1 MGKYPILLILQ
12 SRSVEYKKMDQQ
24 RTFIFCGDKKVGK
37 SSLINK
43 LLGIQVN
50 SQDQIKEKVALQYK
64 FGNSTF
70 EDYKTKVITYELGG
84 GRVLSNLLQS
94 PLSMNNLINV
104 ASICVVI
111 DLSKPGN
118 CIESLLFW
126 IAEVKKYSMASLKE
140 LK

>member
-1 MGKYPILLILQ
+1 M
-12 SRSVEYKKMDQQ
+12 
-24 RTFIFCGDKKVGK
+24 
-37 SSLINK
+37 
-43 LLGIQVN
+43 
-50 SQDQIKEKVALQYK
+50 ALQYK

-94 PLSMNNLINV
+94 PLSVNNLINV
-104 ASICVVI
+104 ASICIVI

-126 IAEVKKYSMASLKE
+126 ITEVKKYSMSGLKDLKQNKPEE
-140 LK
+140 LAVIQ